1 MRIEGI
7 LPALLTPMD
16 GNGKVNPAVLKEMV
30 DWLFERKVH
39 GLYVCGTSGEGLLLS
54 ADEREQV
61 LELAIEA
68 TAGRGKVIAH
78 VGAIST
84 LESVR
89 LAKHAAKAGADAV
102 SSIPPFTYGRNAE
115 GMRAHYQAIDDA
127 TSLPLYLYNI
137 PSLTSVNV
145 TAAMVKPLLELKN
158 IRGIKFSD
166 PNLFAEFELVSIGEG
181 FDVLHGYDET
191 LLYSLMVGTVGGIGL
206 TYNFMPALFVEL
218 FRLFKSGDW
227 QRANELQRKAS
238 GIIGCFLKHAGRSP
252 VGYAKGLMGI
262 LGMNCGP
269 ARAPNPSVS
278 AKDLATMKAD
288 LEAVGFFQGC
298 Q

>member
-16 GNGKVNPAVLKEMV
+16 GSGKVNPTVLKSMV
-30 DWLFERKVH
+30 QWLFDRGVH

-54 ADEREQV
+54 AEEREQV
-61 LELAIEA
+61 LEWAIEA

-84 LESVR
+84 MESVR
-89 LAKHAAKAGADAV
+89 LAKHAAKVGADAV
-102 SSIPPFTYGRNAE
+102 SSIPPFTYGRNAH
-115 GMRAHYQAIDDA
+115 GMRAHYQAINDA
-127 TSLPLYLYNI
+127 TELPLYLYNI
-137 PSLTSVNV
+137 PSLTAVNV

-166 PNLFAEFELVSIGEG
+166 PNLFAEFELVSIGKG

-191 LLYSLMVGTVGGIGL
+191 LLYSFMVGTVGGIGL
-206 TYNFMPALFVEL
+206 TYNFMPSLFVEL
-218 FRLFKSGDW
+218 YRSFKNGEW
-227 QRANELQRKAS
+227 QRANELQLKAS
-238 GIIGCFLKHAGRSP
+238 RMIDCFLKHAGKSP

-262 LGMNCGP
+262 LGIDCGP

-278 AKDLATMKAD
+278 ENELSAMKAD
-288 LEAVGFFQGC
+288 LEAIGFFGC